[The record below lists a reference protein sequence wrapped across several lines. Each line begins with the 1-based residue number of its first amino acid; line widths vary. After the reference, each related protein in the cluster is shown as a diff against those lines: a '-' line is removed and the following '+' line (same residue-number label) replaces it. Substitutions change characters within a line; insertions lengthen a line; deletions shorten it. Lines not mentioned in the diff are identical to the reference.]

1 MNKESQYVNTNK
13 QDILYKLEK
22 LNEANAILQHHDA
35 VTGTERWHVTEDY
48 ISILFNAIN
57 DINVSFY
64 NVLSET
70 SVKDTF
76 EKVDKYK
83 HVNGIVLH
91 LLVTYLTKDCW
102 IIRSSKSQLSMGN
115 HNRQD
120 KLIRSESRFQD

>member
-1 MNKESQYVNTNK
+1 M
-13 QDILYKLEK
+13 YKLEK

-83 HVNGIVLH
+83 TCEWNSPASACDIS
-91 LLVTYLTKDCW
+91 Y
-102 IIRSSKSQLSMGN
+102 
-115 HNRQD
+115 
-120 KLIRSESRFQD
+120 